1 VQLTVEH
8 IVSAIAKA
16 RAEAE
21 ILAGEFPEYQTALLR
36 FAQEA
41 LGRSMNSSPR
51 FSRISHINDNRLL
64 SRVRAAVTSIHGLRG
79 NGNNSLFHFS
89 SESAGGVFV
98 AIQPSRRGVAEVS
111 HGM

>member
-41 LGRSMNSSPR
+41 
-51 FSRISHINDNRLL
+51 SRAQHELIAK
-64 SRVRAAVTSIHGLRG
+64 V
-79 NGNNSLFHFS
+79 
-89 SESAGGVFV
+89 
-98 AIQPSRRGVAEVS
+98 QPDLP
-111 HGM
+111 HQ